1 MSDEH
6 DSWFK
11 DAFGVDLGQA
21 VKDIKDGASAAVDE
35 TKSAVKQVVQGVQ
48 GTADGVIDGITGA
61 AVAVVKTVAG
71 VVSPSAA
78 PSAGGAA
85 SAGGGA
91 GSFPLGAS
99 VGRGGK
105 NATND
110 VRAVQAALGIAADG
124 QCGAQ
129 TIAAIEA
136 FQKNMGQAK
145 PDGRVDAGGA
155 TERAMAGGAKAAPT
169 PPAKAMPA
177 APADDGGSLIDR
189 ALKGVSELAQDVQ
202 NVGEQIVDGAADLA
216 SVLPGVD
223 VREDLAASSADDGR
237 VPGIVD
243 RIIAKMKAGT
253 DLRFDFATLKN
264 MDMRGLLD
272 VMQALK
278 NAGKLEDFADRATS
292 EHTRIGVA
300 ILTIRPE
307 LDALWRKLVAGL
319 NDADRKAV
327 LERVPK
333 KVRTEV
339 DPAAPPAQGG
349 GDDDD
354 DDGPKGDVT
363 VDHEG
368 VQVEAKLAFESKKF
382 GHLGTTEFAVKLGPD
397 GKLKEFELDM
407 TLISGQLKKRGK
419 VGAVLDL
426 EGKLSL
432 NGSAELTQ
440 TDTQLIFNDV
450 QAKVKGEAALRFKQI
465 PVLRKI
471 LFKMTA
477 TAGSEGVSVSGGIEI
492 PIPGL

>member
-1 MSDEH
+1 MSDDH

-21 VKDIKDGASAAVDE
+21 VKDIEDGASAAVDE

-91 GSFPLGAS
+91 GSFPLGGS

-105 NATND
+105 NSTND

-155 TERAMAGGAKAAPT
+155 TERAMAGGAKAAPA
-169 PPAKAMPA
+169 PPTKAMPA

-189 ALKGVSELAQDVQ
+189 ALKGVSDLAQDVQ
-202 NVGEQIVDGAADLA
+202 NAGEQIVDGAGDLA

-223 VREDLAASSADDGR
+223 VREDLAESSADDGR
-237 VPGIVD
+237 VPGIVE
-243 RIIAKMKAGT
+243 RIIAKMKSGK
-253 DLRFDFATLKN
+253 DLRFDFAMLES
-264 MDMRGLLD
+264 MDMRSLLD

-278 NAGKLEDFADRATS
+278 KAGKLEDFADRATS
-292 EHTRIGVA
+292 EHQRIGVA

-333 KVRTEV
+333 NVRAGTG
-339 DPAAPPAQGG
+339 PSAPPSKDA
-349 GDDDD
+349 DDD

-363 VDHEG
+363 VDADG
-368 VQVEAKLAFESKKF
+368 VQVEAKLSFDSKAF
-382 GHLGTTEFAVKLGPD
+382 GHLGATEFAVQLGPD
-397 GKLKEFELDM
+397 GKLSGVALDM
-407 TLISGQLKKRGK
+407 TLVSEKLKKLGK
-419 VGAVLDL
+419 LGPVLDL

-432 NGSAELTQ
+432 NASADLTQ
-440 TDTQLIFNDV
+440 TDTQLIFDGV
-450 QAKVKGEAALRFKQI
+450 QTSVKGEASLRFKQI
-465 PVLRKI
+465 PVLRKVV
-471 LFKMTA
+471 FKMTA
-477 TAGSEGVSVSGGIEI
+477 TAGSGGASVSGGIEI